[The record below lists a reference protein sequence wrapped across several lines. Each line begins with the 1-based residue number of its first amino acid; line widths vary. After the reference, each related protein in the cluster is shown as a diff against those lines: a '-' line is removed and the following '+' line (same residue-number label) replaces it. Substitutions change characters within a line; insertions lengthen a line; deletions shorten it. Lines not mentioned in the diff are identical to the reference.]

1 MSYQWDYNALPHLD
15 AGWHT
20 EVSSDEDYKDDEP
33 YWTYTSD
40 NEAHASALA
49 LLVNIDTYPAV
60 HAYTWYIQEQ
70 PENGYPRYSPA
81 APSTMMVDP
90 TYAESPV
97 MMEINPVENPL
108 DTFDPTL
115 GGIDE
120 SDLVARYL
128 DLSPPRLCLAL
139 APACPGPNAGDATD
153 PSFQPGN
160 ADSDHYYP
168 SPTCAVEAITAGL
181 GSATIGALES
191 PPTPEVPTHPQHPQ
205 ASPAD
210 LPAANS
216 EAVALL
222 PGTTQAPGKPQV
234 VYDSRSGLPVG
245 RSDRVLTAPEPVRRK
260 GKRGTVIA
268 CVFCRGRKIACGGA
282 PHGATD
288 KTCMQCRRRRLVCQ
302 YPPPKCV
309 RRDMHEGA
317 EFAAILY
324 VPPQSNEK

>member
-1 MSYQWDYNALPHLD
+1 
-15 AGWHT
+15 
-20 EVSSDEDYKDDEP
+20 
-33 YWTYTSD
+33 
-40 NEAHASALA
+40 
-49 LLVNIDTYPAV
+49 
-60 HAYTWYIQEQ
+60 
-70 PENGYPRYSPA
+70 
-81 APSTMMVDP
+81 
-90 TYAESPV
+90 

-139 APACPGPNAGDATD
+139 APACPGPNAGDATGVCSWSCVKVYLTMQISD

-288 KTCMQCRRRRLVCQ
+288 KTCMCVQSEPSRLALLSCHDAILTSGLRLDRQCRRRRLVCQ